1 MKNKLLWYLLGG
13 LLAIL
18 LNFSYWYVHA
28 DCADQCKNTTS
39 DATEYTTCMAG
50 CNTEKDWWT
59 LFGEEG
65 VVVAWDASKSKKKEC
80 KDWCCGIKLNTNFPI
95 IWNCIWGKG
104 KTDSTT
110 AFPTMIWALTK
121 IVMSLVLVACF
132 ILIIYA
138 GILWSADKPKE
149 AKERLKRVAIT
160 ILLLWFSGV
169 ILRLINPNFFS

>member
-1 MKNKLLWYLLGG
+1 MKNKILSYLFAG
-13 LLAIL
+13 LLVL
-18 LNFSYWYVHA
+18 SLCHFFGYVNA
-28 DCADQCKNTTS
+28 DCNEECAIAGIEGKSACITECEAKNKATTES
-39 DATEYTTCMAG
+39 A
-50 CNTEKDWWT
+50 WT
-59 LFGEEG
+59 Q
-65 VVVAWDASKSKKKEC
+65 WSQKKEC